1 MEFKTGD
8 LRPVINLK
16 PLNQF
21 VQRIYF
27 KMENIQM
34 VSNFVSLVDYMMSLD
49 LKDAY
54 FSVPV
59 FLTTLQIF
67 APCLERPEI

>member
-1 MEFKTGD
+1 M
-8 LRPVINLK
+8 RPVINLK

-21 VQRIYF
+21 VQKIHF

-34 VSNFVSLVDYMMSLD
+34 AMNFVSLGDYMVSLD

-54 FSVPV
+54 FSVPI
-59 FLTTLQIF
+59 FSTTLQIF
-67 APCLERPEI
+67 AFYLERPEI